1 MAKRYISIV
10 VPFYN
15 EATNIK
21 PLYDALIEH
30 VDKIVDRLEI
40 IFVDDGSRDNSVA
53 QVRKLQKKDKRVR
66 LLRFSRNFGKEAAT
80 SAGLHAA
87 KGNAAIVMD
96 ADLQHPPHLIPQ
108 FLDKWEQ
115 GQEVVVGVKHY
126 SKQAGWFKRKSSGAF
141 YKLLSSISHTHITPH
156 ATDFRLIDRVVLDEF
171 NRFTERNRMIRGL
184 IDWLGFDRDY
194 IYFTA
199 AERHSGKASYNYRKL
214 VGLAFNSLTSY
225 SLFPLRLAG
234 YIGVFILAFSGPM
247 GVVLGV
253 NRFLLDDILGLS
265 TSGTALLA
273 VMLLFLVGMV
283 LASLGL
289 VALYIA
295 HIHAEVIDR
304 PLYILRPE
312 EDNPEEATV

>member
-1 MAKRYISIV
+1 MRQRYITIV

-15 EATNIK
+15 EATNLK
-21 PLYDALIEH
+21 PLYDALIKH
-30 VDKIVDRLEI
+30 VDKIVDKLEI
-40 IFVDDGSRDNSVA
+40 IFVDDGSRDGSSEV
-53 QVRKLQKKDKRVR
+53 VRKIQKKDKRVR

-87 KGNAAIVMD
+87 HGKAAIVMD

-108 FLDKWEQ
+108 FLEKWEQ

-126 SKQAGWFKRKSSGAF
+126 SKQASWFKRKSSAAF
-141 YKLLSSISHTHITPH
+141 YKMLSSISHTTITPH

-171 NRFTERNRMIRGL
+171 NKLSERNRMIRGL

-199 AERHSGKASYNYRKL
+199 AERHSGEASYSYRKL

-234 YIGVFILAFSGPM
+234 YIGVVILAFSGPM
-247 GVVLGV
+247 GVVAGLD
-253 NRFLLDDILGLS
+253 RFVFNDPLGLNV
-265 TSGTALLA
+265 SGTALLA
-273 VMLLFLVGMV
+273 LLLTFLVGMV

-304 PLYILRPE
+304 PLYVLRPE
-312 EDNPEEATV
+312 EEEVEATA